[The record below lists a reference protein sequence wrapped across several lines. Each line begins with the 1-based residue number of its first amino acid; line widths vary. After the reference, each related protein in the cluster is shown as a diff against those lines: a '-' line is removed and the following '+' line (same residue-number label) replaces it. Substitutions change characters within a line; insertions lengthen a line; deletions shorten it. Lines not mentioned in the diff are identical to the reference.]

1 MLKFRRETEFKESE
15 IGEIPKDWDVKKLK
29 DLAKLV
35 KGVSYKSSE
44 IDSHGKGI
52 LFITLNN
59 FLRGGGFKKEFDY
72 YVGNK
77 IKEEQTIVKGDLI
90 IALTDMTSQARV
102 VGAPAIVNLPEEYEF
117 GVISLDCAK
126 IIPKVEL
133 SKYYLYSYLKVS
145 QEENATFANGVNVL
159 HLNVDL
165 FIQDKLI
172 LYPPPFEQS
181 CIATVLSWFDDL
193 IDNKE
198 RQNEV
203 LEKTAMAIF
212 KSWFMDFEPFKHEEF
227 VDSPLGEIP
236 GGWNVKPI
244 GELAEIRNGL
254 SYSGKEKFEEPVD
267 GSYVFITLNNAIE
280 GGGFKPVYAW
290 IKSDRIKEH
299 HFLREGDLI
308 IPNTEQTKDE
318 RLLGSPGIVFFPPG
332 YEIDKGVYSMDIVK
346 ISPRERYYTF
356 FLYLYLMFTREESA
370 SFHSGT
376 SVLHFDINNFR
387 KNKMILCPPLPILEK
402 FHFLVEPLFQKII
415 KNQKQIM
422 VLSKVRDV
430 LLPLLVFGRLR
441 VEEI

>member
-1 MLKFRRETEFKESE
+1 LKFKWETKFKETDFRE
-15 IGEIPKDWDVKKLK
+15 VPHDWKERILYDLAEWINGYPFAQKKLNVNQIGLPVIK
-29 DLAKLV
+29 IAELNDGI
-35 KGVSYKSSE
+35 KGSTQYYN
-44 IDSHGKGI
+44 G
-52 LFITLNN
+52 
-59 FLRGGGFKKEFDY
+59 EFEPIY
-72 YVGNK
+72 AL
-77 IKEEQTIVKGDLI
+77 QKGDLLFAWSASVGVYI
-90 IALTDMTSQARV
+90 WRGNKALLNQHIFKVLPKIDKRFLYFLLDGLKPVFQS
-102 VGAPAIVNLPEEYEF
+102 IVEDKATTMGHVTIEDLKRINVYVP
-117 GVISLDCAK
+117 SLD
-126 IIPKVEL
+126 E
-133 SKYYLYSYLKVS
+133 
-145 QEENATFANGVNVL
+145 
-159 HLNVDL
+159 
-165 FIQDKLI
+165 QDR
-172 LYPPPFEQS
+172 
-181 CIATVLSWFDDL
+181 IASVLSWFDDL
-193 IDNKE
+193 IENKK

-212 KSWFMDFEPFKHEEF
+212 KSWFMDFEPFKDEEF
-227 VDSPLGEIP
+227 VDSPLGKMP
-236 GGWNVKPI
+236 KGWSVKPI
-244 GELAEIRNGL
+244 GELAEVRNGI

-422 VLSKVRDV
+422 VSSKVRDV
-430 LLPLLVFGRLR
+430 LLPLLVFGKLR